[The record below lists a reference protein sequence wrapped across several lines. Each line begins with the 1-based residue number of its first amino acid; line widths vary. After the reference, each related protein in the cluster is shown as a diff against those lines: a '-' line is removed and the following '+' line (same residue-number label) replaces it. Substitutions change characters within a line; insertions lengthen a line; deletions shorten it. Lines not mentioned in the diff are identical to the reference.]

1 MACVRNCFRSTEADR
16 RADTRVSSNAGST
29 SREGF
34 GLSQYSYGEL
44 AEATDKFSNKKLL
57 GEGSF
62 GLVYEGTLGGK
73 KVAIKKL
80 KIRPDERS
88 QSKEESEK
96 EIKVVSKV
104 SHKNLVKLFGYC
116 IEGDDILLILE
127 HVPGK
132 SLKHHLHGE
141 KTLKWTKRMKIAIG
155 TAKGLEYLH
164 ENCTPKI
171 IHRDIKADNIL
182 IDDKY
187 EPKVADFGLAFLFP
201 ETGSLTHITK
211 SNKGTEVYVDPEHYP
226 QNVSE
231 KLDVYSYGVV
241 LLELITGRKVKDE
254 GIDIVTWAKSRIECA
269 LRNGNYGDLV
279 DSKLLQTNYDE
290 KEMEIMIYCAAACI
304 YKPSIS
310 RPSMNQIVR
319 ALEGYMH
326 LEGTWN
332 EKNDSI
338 FLKNNPTPNV
348 SHRVEP
354 NGSDNEPYRS
364 QKQKPFVS
372 SEANYN
378 GIEPREFTLR
388 EHTMATY
395 DSSDT
400 TNGTERFQDYQQ
412 GRTNFQEDYQLRR
425 FTYQELTTATG
436 GFSEDNRLDEGPL
449 GQVFKG
455 DLNGKMVTVKKFN
468 NSRKQKEEYTKMK
481 AINLIGYCEE
491 GVNRL
496 LVYEFVPQDKSLRYY
511 LFGDERSHLD
521 WTTGVRISQ
530 AAATLIYIWI
540 FQIIAVGGIDHR
552 IGWTTFFLMMIFQR
566 LQSMDVKCFIQISL
580 LVTPLVVCLLNAS
593 NRKLT
598 EKTNA
603 YSCRVMHM
611 DMMTGRNLV
620 DDISFDA
627 QTNIWL
633 MISALML
640 KLI

>member
-1 MACVRNCFRSTEADR
+1 MQIVRALMHF
-16 RADTRVSSNAGST
+16 
-29 SREGF
+29 
-34 GLSQYSYGEL
+34 LP
-44 AEATDKFSNKKLL
+44 LL
-57 GEGSF
+57 
-62 GLVYEGTLGGK
+62 
-73 KVAIKKL
+73 
-80 KIRPDERS
+80 
-88 QSKEESEK
+88 
-96 EIKVVSKV
+96 
-104 SHKNLVKLFGYC
+104 C
-116 IEGDDILLILE
+116 
-127 HVPGK
+127 
-132 SLKHHLHGE
+132 
-141 KTLKWTKRMKIAIG
+141 
-155 TAKGLEYLH
+155 H
-164 ENCTPKI
+164 E
-171 IHRDIKADNIL
+171 
-182 IDDKY
+182 
-187 EPKVADFGLAFLFP
+187 
-201 ETGSLTHITK
+201 
-211 SNKGTEVYVDPEHYP
+211 
-226 QNVSE
+226 
-231 KLDVYSYGVV
+231 
-241 LLELITGRKVKDE
+241 
-254 GIDIVTWAKSRIECA
+254 
-269 LRNGNYGDLV
+269 
-279 DSKLLQTNYDE
+279 
-290 KEMEIMIYCAAACI
+290 
-304 YKPSIS
+304 
-310 RPSMNQIVR
+310 IVR
-319 ALEGYMH
+319 ALEG
-326 LEGTWN
+326 LLRLAGIWN

-455 DLNGKMVTVKKFN
+455 DLNG
-468 NSRKQKEEYTKMK
+468 
-481 AINLIGYCEE
+481 
-491 GVNRL
+491 
-496 LVYEFVPQDKSLRYY
+496 
-511 LFGDERSHLD
+511 DERSHLD

-566 LQSMDVKCFIQISL
+566 LQRMDVKCFIQISL